1 MAFDEVSFDEMAFD
15 EVSFDEVAR
24 FRWTFTKFDE
34 VS

>member
-1 MAFDEVSFDEMAFD
+1 MAFD

-34 VS
+34 VDFDEVS